1 MDKQEIIEVI
11 EKIEQI
17 RCPQN
22 TKEQIGCYV
31 DCRYYNNL
39 CDGGFCLLSDFIEAL
54 NYDDN
59 FEI

>member
-11 EKIEQI
+11 DKVEQI
-17 RCPQN
+17 RYHQN

-31 DCRYYNNL
+31 DCHYYNNL
-39 CDGGFCLLSDFIEAL
+39 CDGGSCLLSDFIEAL